1 MNSHLVRIPKQRAR
15 WQHQN
20 DRDQQPHWF
29 NVGTTSQTSGQ
40 RYTSVSWSS
49 CVWKDPLLINMLFC
63 SQTEWCITD
72 IPRSYCLR
80 LSASIRGRP
89 PAAFQNIIWIQ
100 SIHFS
105 SYSRAGRLIAL
116 DLIPGAVKRL
126 TLWCQWFNNLTGNF
140 IIELF
145 ESKDLCSIIFA
156 CDHLH
161 VIYTFKNNCP

>member
-1 MNSHLVRIPKQRAR
+1 MNSHLVRIPKQWAR

-20 DRDQQPHWF
+20 DRDQQPRWF
-29 NVGTTSQTSGQ
+29 NVPTLHQLKLIIFL
-40 RYTSVSWSS
+40 
-49 CVWKDPLLINMLFC
+49 WKDPLLINMLFC
-63 SQTEWCITD
+63 SRTEWCITD
-72 IPRSYCLR
+72 IPGSYCLR

-116 DLIPGAVKRL
+116 DLVPGAVKRL

-145 ESKDLCSIIFA
+145 ESKNLCSIIIA